1 MLASLNIEENQHDND
16 NPDAGALV
24 HLASSGRLTELTT
37 GLKTRKEHGG
47 LVCILQNYAMRGR
60 RWKIVCSTSSP
71 ISGDFAVA
79 DDRGQVYGESVEEN
93 NYKLIRSA
101 SAPVASMCYIPC
113 RRNQLLVSYEN
124 GQVVLI
130 DTSTKEILA
139 NLQTENGSAPPVR
152 LIKAHP
158 TKAIVVLAGE
168 DGCVSGKFLFS
179 SIFLLVTFLTL
190 PLHNHPK
197 SGI

>member
-1 MLASLNIEENQHDND
+1 MLDPSKIEDNPRVNE
-16 NPDAGALV
+16 NPDAGAQV
-24 HLASSGRLTELTT
+24 HLASSGRLMELTT

-60 RWKIVCSTSSP
+60 RWKIVCSASSP

-79 DDRGQVYGESVEEN
+79 DDRGEVYSVSVEEN

-113 RRNQLLVSYEN
+113 KRHQLLISYEN

-139 NLQTENGSAPPVR
+139 NLQTEHGSAPPVR

-158 TKAIVVLAGE
+158 TKAIVAMASE
-168 DGCVSGKFLFS
+168 DGCVSSKLPVSAILFS
-179 SIFLLVTFLTL
+179 D
-190 PLHNHPK
+190 
-197 SGI
+197 